1 MISISNCRGQ
11 SIVEISLI
19 TPLLLVA
26 LYVPFDFGVAFFVAQ
41 LTQNAVREGARVA
54 SITTDLDNTKA
65 GNVANNVYANLP
77 EWLVSGSPATKDVTV
92 TLYATG
98 GAIDCVQ
105 VVEVKA
111 RGTYNFFWYRLI
123 GFLGL
128 TPPAPVEITRTTR
141 MRYEKQP
148 DRNGG
153 TMGTTDVCS
162 TSTASATRP

>member
-1 MISISNCRGQ
+1 MRSISNCRGQ

-26 LYVPFDFGVAFFVAQ
+26 LYVPFDFGVAYFVAH

-54 SITTDLDNTKA
+54 SITTDLDNSKA

-77 EWLVSGSPATKDVTV
+77 EWLVSGSPAAKDVTV
-92 TLYATG
+92 TLFAN
-98 GAIDCVQ
+98 GAPDCVQ

-123 GFLGL
+123 GLIGL
-128 TPPAPVEITRTTR
+128 TPPGPVEITRTTR

-153 TMGTTDVCS
+153 TTGTTDVCA